1 MPHTGSRET
10 GQRNCPQ
17 YNAPERRLTVPHVV
31 TKILTQVAVALLEAA
46 LIRLS
51 VQLWKAFAGSARPV
65 TVHA

>member
-1 MPHTGSRET
+1 M
-10 GQRNCPQ
+10 
-17 YNAPERRLTVPHVV
+17 PHVV